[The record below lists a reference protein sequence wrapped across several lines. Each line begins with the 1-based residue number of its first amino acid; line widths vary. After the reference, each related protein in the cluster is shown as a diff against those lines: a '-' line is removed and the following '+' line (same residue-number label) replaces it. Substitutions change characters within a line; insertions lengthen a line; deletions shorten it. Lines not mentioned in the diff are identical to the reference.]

1 MSFQVALGPEELPQL
16 CNQRVLQCPGKS
28 LLLFTHTRVWE
39 EPRICQSLWRGKS
52 TLSSLVFRLEIHTGS
67 LVSTCWCSHS
77 LNAAEVSFLEGFAAL
92 EEGVRDAGAE
102 CKIIAAEWSPGAIGQ

>member
-1 MSFQVALGPEELPQL
+1 MSWKEPALVHPHTCLGRTKDMP
-16 CNQRVLQCPGKS
+16 VLM
-28 LLLFTHTRVWE
+28 E
-39 EPRICQSLWRGKS
+39 GKS